1 MSLWALARLTCMQ
14 NVGAWRML
22 AECSTSYDHMMW
34 VTWTSM
40 LKGYAMNGQGKES
53 LKQFEQMCKEG
64 V

>member
-1 MSLWALARLTCMQ
+1 MQ